1 MKKVTLQD
9 IADKTGFSAGTVS
22 RVLNGQAA
30 KYRIKKETEE
40 IISQIAKDLNFIQ
53 NKVFYK
59 PQAILSRRIGLIVPD
74 ISHFFL
80 GQLAKE
86 IITEAKNAGIE
97 VLLCDSME
105 DTQQAVRAIDHL
117 LDSKIDGLIINPVGR
132 EKEHLEQLYHNGIP
146 LVVVDR
152 YIDNLECS
160 AVFVDNY
167 QGAFDVVTELI
178 EQGHRRIA
186 CIQRLP
192 DSWINNERLRGY
204 RDAFKKYKISIDES
218 LIIGNLYGQK
228 NGYLEVKGLLGNSNP
243 PTAIFALSHLV
254 TLGTLKALHE
264 EGVTVPD
271 QMSIASF
278 DDLPFTEY
286 QNIQITTVQ
295 QPVIEMGS
303 MALKLLVEQ
312 MNTRQKREPVHIKL
326 PVTLVKRNSIR
337 RIG

>member
-9 IADKTGFSAGTVS
+9 IADKTGFSVGTVS

-30 KYRIKKETEE
+30 KYRIKKETEDA
-40 IISQIAKDLNFIQ
+40 IFQTAKALDFIQ
-53 NKVFYK
+53 NKFFYK
-59 PQAILSRRIGLIVPD
+59 PKAILSKRIGLIVPD

-86 IITEAKNAGIE
+86 IIVEAGKAGIQ

-105 DTQQAVRAIDHL
+105 ETRQAVQAIDHL

-132 EKEHLEQLYHNGIP
+132 EKDHLETLYHNGIP
-146 LVVVDR
+146 LVIVDR
-152 YIDNLECS
+152 YIENLECS
-160 AVFVDNY
+160 AVFIDNF
-167 QGAFDVVTELI
+167 QGAFDVTCELI
-178 EQGHRRIA
+178 ENGHQRIA

-204 RDAFKKYKISIDES
+204 REAFNKYNIPVDES

-228 NGYLEVKGLLGNSNP
+228 NGYLEVKGLLSRSDR
-243 PTAIFALSHLV
+243 PTAVFALSHLV
-254 TLGTLKALHE
+254 TLGTLKALEE
-264 EGVTVPD
+264 EGVSVPE

-286 QNIQITTVQ
+286 QNIQITTVK
-295 QPVIEMGS
+295 QPVLEMGS
-303 MALKLLVEQ
+303 MALKLLIEQ
-312 MNTRQKREPVHIKL
+312 INTREKREPMHIKL